1 MTHSLLTSSL
11 SLYILNWHFIFLTGR
26 GSRKGAAQM
35 CMSCHGTGM
44 QVHVRQLAP
53 GMVQQVSTVCHSCQ
67 GQGQRISQKDR
78 CKACGGRKILR
89 QKKILEVHID
99 KGESEGRP
107 YLNASVIAWRSNKK
121 TNKYCTYITLSPN
134 CYRNERWSEDSFPW
148 GGRSGARTWTRWHHH
163 CPGPART
170 STFHQVTC
178 SLLLRVFCYSCSER
192 MIPFYWN

>member
-1 MTHSLLTSSL
+1 
-11 SLYILNWHFIFLTGR
+11 
-26 GSRKGAAQM
+26 M

-44 QVHVRQLAP
+44 QVRVHQLAP

-99 KGESEGRP
+99 KGESGGIDN
-107 YLNASVIAWRSNKK
+107 LNASVIASKIK
-121 TNKYCTYITLSPN
+121 QTTNCTYITSSLI
-134 CYRNERWSEDSFPW
+134 CHRNERWSEDSFPW
-148 GGRSGARTWTRWHHH
+148 RGRSGARTWARWHHH

-178 SLLLRVFCYSCSER
+178 SPLSRVFCYSFSER
-192 MIPFYWN
+192 MIPYYCNMYMQYIQYLSGIYCM